1 MTKFAATG
9 TGLWCDNIELAQVS
23 NITGPNLSVDMV
35 DVSTHDGNNWEEF
48 VPTIL
53 RTGTVTLDL
62 LYDPSNA
69 THVEALRKL
78 VNREKKTYELRFP
91 DTARSKWTFDAFVS
105 GFTPT
110 APVAGVLTASV
121 TFKPTGEPTLKGNYP
136 AKSGSATET
145 TRTEPKTTITKATP
159 KVATDKEETKE

>member
-9 TGLWCDNIELAQVS
+9 TGLWRDNVEIAQVS

-35 DVSTHDGNNWEEF
+35 DVSTHDGDNWEEF

-53 RTGTVTLDL
+53 RTGTVTLDII
-62 LYDPSNA
+62 YDPSHA
-69 THVEALRKL
+69 THVETLREL
-78 VNREKKTYELRFP
+78 VDREQSTYELRYP
-91 DTARSKWTFDAFVS
+91 DTARTKWTFDAFVS

-121 TFKPTGEPTLKGNYP
+121 TFKLTGKPVLAGNYP
-136 AKSGSATET
+136 ERGTSEPAIQKTGEKT
-145 TRTEPKTTITKATP
+145 TNTTKKTTSKTIEEPK
-159 KVATDKEETKE
+159 E